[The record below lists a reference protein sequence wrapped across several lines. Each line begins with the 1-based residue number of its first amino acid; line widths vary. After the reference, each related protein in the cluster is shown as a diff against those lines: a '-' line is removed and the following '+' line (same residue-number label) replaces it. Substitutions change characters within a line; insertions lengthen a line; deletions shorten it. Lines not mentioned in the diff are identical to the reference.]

1 MRYEIGNLN
10 ALDEAHISTSTTC
23 GKEET
28 IFQNMNSLL
37 RPLSNI
43 QHLFLGELSIEVLA
57 DGKSKDKLLPLYPI

>member
-43 QHLFLGELSIEVLA
+43 QHLFLGSCRW
-57 DGKSKDKLLPLYPI
+57 